1 MSRAAFE
8 AVCLSTPLLKAD
20 AIVILTGDGLTRV
33 PAAIELFR
41 QMAAP
46 IIVVS
51 GGVDAPPYA
60 VPAPK
65 LIGQLIAKGIAPDR
79 LRCEDESQ
87 HTRDSAERIVQ
98 WMLEEGW
105 HRVMLVTSP
114 YHVPRSL
121 LSFIAVLNERD
132 MADRYHV
139 LTASSYGAWFEEAEP
154 GTRRIDL
161 VEREATKVAVYQEK
175 GDVATYE
182 DGLAYL
188 EYWEANL

>member
-8 AVCLSTPLLKAD
+8 AVCLSTPLLRAD
-20 AIVILTGDGLTRV
+20 AIVVLTGDGLTRL

-41 QMAAP
+41 QQAAP
-46 IIVVS
+46 TIVVS

-65 LIGQLIAKGIAPDR
+65 LIGQLIEKGVAPDR

-87 HTRDSAERIVQ
+87 HTRDSAERIVD

-105 HRVMLVTSP
+105 HRVLLVTSP

-121 LSFIAVLNERD
+121 LTFIAVLNERD

-139 LTASSYGAWFEEAEP
+139 LGVSSHCVWFDEAEP
-154 GTRRIDL
+154 GVSRIDL

-188 EYWEANL
+188 KYWEANL